1 MAIGRKEV
9 EHVASLARLALTEDE
24 KKAYEE
30 ELRDVITFMDKLEE
44 LDTEGIEPTIH
55 VLDMN
60 NVFRKDEI
68 QESLPIDDVLKNAPD
83 SEEGCFVVP
92 SIL

>member
-1 MAIGRKEV
+1 MSIGRKEV
-9 EHVASLARLALTEDE
+9 EHIASLARLALTEDE
-24 KKAYEE
+24 KKVYEK

-44 LDTEGIEPTIH
+44 LDTKDIDPAIH
-55 VLDMN
+55 ILDIN

-68 QESLPIDDVLKNAPD
+68 QESLPIEDVLKNAPD
-83 SEEGCFVVP
+83 SEENYFIVP

>member
-9 EHVASLARLALTEDE
+9 EHVASLARLALNEEE
-24 KKAYEE
+24 KRDYEE
-30 ELRDVITFMDKLEE
+30 ELKDVITFMDKLEE

-55 VLDMN
+55 VLDMQ

-68 QESLPIDDVLKNAPD
+68 QESLPIEDVLKNAPD
-83 SEEGCFVVP
+83 SEGDYFVVP

>member
-9 EHVASLARLALTEDE
+9 EHVASLARLALNEDE

-30 ELRDVITFMDKLEE
+30 ELKDVITFMDKLEE

-55 VLDMN
+55 VLDMH
-60 NVFRKDEI
+60 NVFRKDEV
-68 QESLPIDDVLKNAPD
+68 QESLPIEDVLKNAPD
-83 SEEGCFVVP
+83 SEEDYFVVP